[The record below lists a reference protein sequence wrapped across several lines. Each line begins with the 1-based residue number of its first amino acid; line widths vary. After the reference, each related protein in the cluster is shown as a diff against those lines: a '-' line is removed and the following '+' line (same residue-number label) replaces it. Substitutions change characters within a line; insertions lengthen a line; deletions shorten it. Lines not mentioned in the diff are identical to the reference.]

1 MFRPLRTE
9 HLYQAAAQEI
19 KRFIAETGLK
29 PGDRLPS
36 EHALC
41 QHLAVG
47 RTSLREAL
55 RLLEMDGLIDI
66 KVGRGDYVRRNDLE
80 SFFARASGPLLD
92 DSSDLVDLTAVREI
106 MEVEAARLAAENATQ
121 QQLDALADRLQRD
134 REKVRQG
141 RYELDDDIDFHRL
154 LFEAAGNPVL
164 QRFVRLIREAT
175 RPVYEA
181 YLLGPEAVLDTLAEH
196 TAIYEAV
203 RGRRPE
209 MAVEE
214 IRSHLRT
221 TADLIIARC
230 RDTEEPKA
238 GDTVEVAAGAAVGR

>member
-1 MFRPLRTE
+1 M
-9 HLYQAAAQEI
+9 YQAAAQEI

-55 RLLEMDGLIDI
+55 RLLEMDGVIDI
-66 KVGRGDYVRRNDLE
+66 KVGRGVYVRRNDWK

-106 MEVEAARLAAENATQ
+106 MEVEAARLAADNGTQ
-121 QQLDALADRLQRD
+121 PQLDALAERLQRD

-141 RYELDDDIDFHRL
+141 QYELDDDIDFHRL
-154 LFEAAGNPVL
+154 LFEAAGNQVL
-164 QRFVRLIREAT
+164 LRFVRLIREAT
-175 RPVYEA
+175 RPAYEA
-181 YLLGPEAVLDTLAEH
+181 HLLRPKAILDTLAEH
-196 TAIYEAV
+196 TAIYDAV

-209 MAVEE
+209 AAAEE
-214 IRSHLRT
+214 IRSHVRS
-221 TADLIIARC
+221 TADVIIAHIRES
-230 RDTEEPKA
+230 DEPRA
-238 GDTVEVAAGAAVGR
+238 AQAVATAAGPPSSGSSS